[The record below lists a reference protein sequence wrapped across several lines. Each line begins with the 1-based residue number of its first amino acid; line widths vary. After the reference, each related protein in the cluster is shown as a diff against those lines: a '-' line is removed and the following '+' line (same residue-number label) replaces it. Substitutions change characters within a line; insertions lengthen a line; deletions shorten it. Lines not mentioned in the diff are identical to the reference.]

1 MKRERFGIFLWES
14 WKDDSE
20 KYLLKMGEEGCIWI
34 DFESDGYENIIECY
48 ASVQDEEYVILFL

>member
-1 MKRERFGIFLWES
+1 
-14 WKDDSE
+14 
-20 KYLLKMGEEGCIWI
+20 MGEEGCIWI